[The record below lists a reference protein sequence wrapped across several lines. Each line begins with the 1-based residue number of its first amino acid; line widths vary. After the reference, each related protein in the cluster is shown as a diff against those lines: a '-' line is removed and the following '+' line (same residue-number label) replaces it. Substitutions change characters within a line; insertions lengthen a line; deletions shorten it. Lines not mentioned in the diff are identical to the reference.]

1 MLSIEDRL
9 AIQQLHARY
18 CACLDTGDVK
28 GWAQCFT
35 IDGEFGVRTMH
46 KGRDRLEAHGA
57 VVMSRRQSN
66 PWANV
71 QHWNGN
77 LIVEGDASGARAMSY
92 LAMVGKTRDSG
103 ALTIVAQGW
112 YSDTLRKEHGE
123 WKFASRRIAFDT
135 PRPDSIPKPS

>member
-28 GWAQCFT
+28 GWARCFT
-35 IDGEFGVRTMH
+35 RDGEFGVRTMH

-57 VVMSRRQSN
+57 VVMSRRQNNS
-66 PWANV
+66 WTNV

-77 LIVEGDASGARAMSY
+77 IIVEGDASGASAMSY
-92 LAMVGKTRDSG
+92 LAMVGRVKDSD

-112 YSDTLRKEHGE
+112 YNDTLEKEDGE
-123 WKFASRRIAFDT
+123 WKFSTRRISFDT
-135 PRPDSIPKPS
+135 PRPDSIPQQS